1 MKRPSWASRVAMG
14 SDADLGSLQ
23 KACAPP
29 ASCAYNDS
37 DANLLAVGQIVGQ
50 PTRTV
55 RDMSDHTDAPDATV
69 AAVHGQR
76 FCPDTEEV
84 TGSNP
89 VSPTSITP
97 GQSQVPGSQD
107 RPRRGSRDGCLPNC
121 LPKPLAAMR
130 EEGVH
135 RARTAGEHRPQLL
148 AVYQLGDAAAGVANQ
163 VGDVLD
169 THPDA
174 R

>member
-1 MKRPSWASRVAMG
+1 MKRPSWISRVAMR

-23 KACAPP
+23 KACAP

-37 DANLLAVGQIVGQ
+37 NANLLAVGQTVGQ

-55 RDMSDHTDAPDATV
+55 RDMSDLAHAPDATV
-69 AAVHGQR
+69 TAVHGR
-76 FCPDTEEV
+76 
-84 TGSNP
+84 GSALTRKASLVQIQHRLP
-89 VSPTSITP
+89 ASQP
-97 GQSQVPGSQD
+97 GQSQIPGSQTVPGAGPETVAY
-107 RPRRGSRDGCLPNC
+107 RTAYLNRRHLT
-121 LPKPLAAMR
+121 R

-148 AVYQLGDAAAGVANQ
+148 AGHQLGDAAAGVANQ

-169 THPDA
+169 THPGA